1 MVFSVTTPVGAC
13 RPVVVPGACMGL
25 KPASPRGSGGGM
37 GRAVQR
43 LRGVTTSLKE
53 LGSVLAQYCLSVE
66 SVSKKREGSE
76 GGGTWQGARSAAAE
90 GRHHVSE
97 GVGQRAGTVLL
108 ESVSKT

>member
-66 SVSKKREGSE
+66 SVSTKGEGPE
-76 GGGTWQGARSAAAE
+76 GGGRRHWTCSAAAE
-90 GRHHVSE
+90 GCHHVPE
-97 GVGQRAGTVLL
+97 GVWQRACTILL
-108 ESVSKT
+108 VC